1 MVATISL
8 LESLFLWYMN
18 SLSKS
23 ILKNQMRKKFSL
35 FYGKWCEKSN
45 TELTSG
51 KWNQRNQEWERFPLY
66 FVLWGFYNTL
76 STSSSQIKK
85 MRERQIG
92 HRVLFEAGSF
102 KICFPQFPLLPATN
116 LYKQEKRG
124 KKTKIEIVTCIP
136 TAFCFFSPFL

>member
-35 FYGKWCEKSN
+35 FYGKWREKSN

-51 KWNQRNQEWERFPLY
+51 KGN
-66 FVLWGFYNTL
+66 
-76 STSSSQIKK
+76 
-85 MRERQIG
+85 
-92 HRVLFEAGSF
+92 
-102 KICFPQFPLLPATN
+102 
-116 LYKQEKRG
+116 
-124 KKTKIEIVTCIP
+124 
-136 TAFCFFSPFL
+136 